1 MAGPK
6 RTTVGQIA
14 TQIVTDVH
22 GSVGQ
27 LPAIAEALGKADRGI
42 RLTAMWALCL
52 VPEFEPQATKPIVKR
67 MSQQAAVEAQ
77 FVVDILDDYHGLD
90 LDTEA
95 ERDSFGPDAGGDP
108 GPETGDE
115 ADSEANDDP
124 GPEANDD
131 DSIDPPQQLHGD
143 ASAIVRVV
151 VEEMWK
157 GPRETPS
164 LLQLLDDG
172 PRHVRLTAMWA
183 LLLITEH
190 HPTNVGHLAARSEQL
205 DSRESVYLVDLLDHY
220 HDLPSGGATGPD
232 GVIAPPEQRLEENL
246 WGPYITYPNV
256 EDRVIGEQSNTFTP
270 DSSVLQA
277 VSSID
282 IVGLTRHERV
292 YVGAGTVN
300 DEYQKF
306 NLHTYVPDSRYENK
320 DYQRNFQPAIDGWTE
335 VDDLENVASIHDYGR
350 TPNPWVATSYL
361 PRPLWAVGPLPPKA
375 AIQTVVALCDTV
387 AAMHE
392 AGTAHGGIS
401 PWSVG
406 LVQTAAEYVP
416 KLTRVGMAH
425 HLGDE
430 RALRIDE
437 RFAPPEAFTDEYG
450 SVGRLSDVYGLG
462 VTLYTLLTGE
472 TPPYPR
478 DLDGNYVPTDV
489 PQPTTMVQGLPT
501 ALDEVMRTATAT
513 EKPWRYE
520 TVTRLGQELRSILP
534 RNARR

>member
-22 GSVGQ
+22 GTVEQ
-27 LPAIAEALGKADRGI
+27 LPAVVEALGKADRGI
-42 RLTAMWALCL
+42 RLTAMWGLC
-52 VPEFEPQATKPIVKR
+52 VVAEFEPQTAKPIVKR

-77 FVVDILDDYHGLD
+77 FVVDILNEYHGFGLETAENQD
-90 LDTEA
+90 NLGSDEDIEA
-95 ERDSFGPDAGGDP
+95 ESEPVGDVEET
-108 GPETGDE
+108 PER
-115 ADSEANDDP
+115 
-124 GPEANDD
+124 
-131 DSIDPPQQLHGD
+131 LHAD
-143 ASAIVRVV
+143 ASAIVRIV

-157 GPRETPS
+157 GPQETPS
-164 LLQLLDDG
+164 LLQLLDDT

-183 LLLITEH
+183 LLLIAEH
-190 HPTNVGHLAARSEQL
+190 HPTNVGHLAARTRQL
-205 DSRESVYLVDLLDHY
+205 DSRESMYLVDLLDHY
-220 HDLPSGGATGPD
+220 HDLPGGTATGPD

-246 WGPYITYPNV
+246 WGPYLTYPNV
-256 EDRVIGEQSNTFTP
+256 EDRTIGEQSNTFTP

-306 NLHTYVPDSRYENK
+306 NLHTYVPEGRYEIK
-320 DYQRNFQPAIDGWTE
+320 DYQRNFQPAIDGWME
-335 VDDLENVASIHDYGR
+335 VDDLENVAAVHDYGR
-350 TPNPWVATSYL
+350 TPNPWVATDYL
-361 PRPLWAVGPLPPKA
+361 PRPLWEVGRLPPKA
-375 AIQTVVALCDTV
+375 AIQTVVTLCDTV

-401 PWSVG
+401 PWTVG

-437 RFAPPEAFTDEYG
+437 RFAPPEAFTDDYG

-489 PQPTTMVQGLPT
+489 PQPTTMVHGLPKT
-501 ALDEVMRTATAT
+501 VDQIMRTATAT

-520 TVTRLGQELRSILP
+520 TVTRLGQELRSTLP